1 MLLIVSLLSPSNFSV
16 YITLLSSLSLSS
28 PLSSLPL
35 PFSPFPPSLSPSSP
49 SLLSTMLVV
58 DAQQRSSLETVVDH
72 PWLREGQW
80 EDTVPLPSITKIE
93 EIPPEDTEYILHRME
108 LGGYGTQEHIL
119 R

>member
-1 MLLIVSLLSPSNFSV
+1 
-16 YITLLSSLSLSS
+16 
-28 PLSSLPL
+28 
-35 PFSPFPPSLSPSSP
+35 
-49 SLLSTMLVV
+49 MLVV

-108 LGGYGTQEHIL
+108 LGGYGTQENIL
-119 R
+119 RCERETDFSRTATVV